1 MPVEPFACL
10 YIEKGESSH
19 GGSCL
24 LLEAD
29 ETVIGRPSHQYVPD
43 IAFINAF
50 VSRRHLV
57 IRNENGKAVLYDL
70 GSKHGT
76 EINGIPLQPNTA
88 YPLKANDKVSLA
100 QGMVVMRYSNYI
112 SEMTLE
118 IESEA
123 LAEHL
128 RNMLQTP
135 AFSVDREKRLCYIN
149 GESVFMSDKEWRL
162 FLMLFDRANVLV
174 TNEAI
179 KREVWPERSLDPEGV
194 PDVGNE
200 ELSSL
205 MYRIRRKLQKSNFEI
220 HTIRGVGY
228 IFETAQEKH
237 E

>member
-1 MPVEPFACL
+1 M
-10 YIEKGESSH
+10 
-19 GGSCL
+19 

-76 EINGIPLQPNTA
+76 EINGTPLLPNTP
-88 YPLKANDKVSLA
+88 YPLKANDKITMA
-100 QGMVVMRYSNYI
+100 QGMVAMRYSNYI

-118 IESEA
+118 IEPEE
-123 LAEHL
+123 LGLHL
-128 RNMLQTP
+128 QNLEQAQCFR
-135 AFSVDREKRLCYIN
+135 VDREKRLCYVN

-162 FLMLFDRANVLV
+162 FLMLYDHANVLV
-174 TNEAI
+174 TNESI
-179 KREVWPERSLDPEGV
+179 KREVWPERSLDLEGV

-200 ELSSL
+200 ELSSR
-205 MYRIRRKLQKSNFEI
+205 MYRIRRKLQKSRFEI

-228 IFETAQEKH
+228 IFETANE
-237 E
+237 

>member
-10 YIEKGESSH
+10 YIEKGEPYH
-19 GGSCL
+19 AGTCL
-24 LLEAD
+24 LLESD
-29 ETVIGRPSHQYVPD
+29 ETVIGRPSHRFVPD

-57 IRNENGKAVLYDL
+57 IRHENGKAVLYDL
-70 GSKHGT
+70 DSKHGT
-76 EINGIPLQPNTA
+76 EVNGIALAPNTPHTLQA
-88 YPLKANDKVSLA
+88 SDKISLA

-118 IESEA
+118 IEA
-123 LAEHL
+123 DVLAEHL
-128 RNMLQTP
+128 QKLQAAPTLP
-135 AFSVDREKRLCYIN
+135 AFRVDREKRLCYIN

-162 FLMLFDRANVLV
+162 FLMLYDQTNVLV

-179 KREVWPERSLDPEGV
+179 KCEVWPERSLDPEGV

-205 MYRIRRKLQKSNFEI
+205 MYRIRRKLQKSNYEI
-220 HTIRGVGY
+220 HTIRGCGY
-228 IFETAQEKH
+228 ILETQH